1 MSRWTP
7 FLVRV
12 RLLVESHARPHSPHW
27 IARHALRRSLTAR
40 WLVTAALA
48 ASAATGGAALAATA
62 SYGYDAL
69 GRLRTITYDDGKVV
83 IYGLDAAGNRT
94 QVLSV
99 TPPVSITVPTSNTTG
114 SYSISWGASVGT
126 VSLYKL
132 YEANNP
138 SFSGQTLVYSG
149 TALSASLTGRL
160 SGTYYYRVAACVD
173 TTCSGYR
180 TGANGVTV
188 VRP

>member
-1 MSRWTP
+1 MT
-7 FLVRV
+7 
-12 RLLVESHARPHSPHW
+12 H
-27 IARHALRRSLTAR
+27 RSLLTFG
-40 WLVTAALA
+40 LISLCALA
-48 ASAATGGAALAATA
+48 RMAQAGTA

-69 GRLRTITYDDGKVV
+69 GRLRSVTYDDGKVV
-83 IYGLDAAGNRT
+83 SYGLDAAGNRT

-99 TPPVSITVPTSNTTG
+99 TPPVSIIVPTSNTTG
-114 SYSISWGASVGT
+114 SYSISWGASAGT

-149 TALSASLTGRL
+149 SALSAALTGRL
-160 SGTYYYRVAACVD
+160 SGTYYYRVAACID
-173 TTCSGYR
+173 ATCSGYR
-180 TGANGVTV
+180 SGANPVTV